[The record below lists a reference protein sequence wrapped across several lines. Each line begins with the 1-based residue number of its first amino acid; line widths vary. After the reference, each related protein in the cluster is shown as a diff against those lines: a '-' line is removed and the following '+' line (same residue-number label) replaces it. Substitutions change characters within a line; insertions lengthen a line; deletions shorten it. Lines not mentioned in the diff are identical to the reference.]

1 MSEEEKELK
10 RRIEAKWD
18 WLPKD
23 TAELGPKGWRGMSTK
38 TLYMETTEI
47 APERTAGEISAL
59 LVGTGAREISM
70 QYEAGKITGIRF
82 TLDIAGAG
90 RVHFAMPVR
99 VEPIYQI
106 LVKRSR
112 STWLSDDE
120 KRKRAQAERV
130 AWRQLLRW
138 TQAQLAMIDVG
149 MVAAREVFLPYAL
162 DHSGRTLFEYF
173 DTLTQKG

>member
-1 MSEEEKELK
+1 
-10 RRIEAKWD
+10 
-18 WLPKD
+18 
-23 TAELGPKGWRGMSTK
+23 MSTK
-38 TLYMETTEI
+38 TLYMETTKI
-47 APERTAGEISAL
+47 APERTAAEISAL
-59 LVGTGAREISM
+59 LVGAGAREISM

-82 TLDIAGAG
+82 TLDIAGG
-90 RVHFAMPVR
+90 GQVHFAMPVR

-106 LVKRSR
+106 LVKRIR
-112 STWLSDDE
+112 STWLSGE
-120 KRKRAQAERV
+120 EKKRKRAQAERV

-173 DTLTQKG
+173 DTEGMKLLAAAAGKKPQ